1 MRHLSIKQKASSAAS
16 TLSSGATPAEW
27 VSGQKASAKSCATS
41 DDVKTQASLERTSS
55 PDLCSKACTT
65 PEAPPGASLSVD
77 PLAETGVC
85 KCSTTPCQ
93 NCRKPN
99 GPLAEECQP
108 PKANG
113 PVDCNS
119 GSDSCGQAD
128 LQHRLKASTTVQDL
142 APAAGL
148 ANHIGAE
155 TIKKEPESVT
165 EASAQKSCSTAPTIW
180 PQSGQQ
186 NHRSQ
191 TEVQEESTS
200 GDGKAR
206 SDTAPKGNQE
216 QSSVKMGS
224 SPPAPGTYSRVMKLL
239 SADWLHLQ
247 LICSRFIDKSI

>member
-1 MRHLSIKQKASSAAS
+1 MLVSAVFEQWLQDVIALQCSIVRHLSIKQKASSAAS
-16 TLSSGATPAEW
+16 TLSSGASPAEW
-27 VSGQKASAKSCATS
+27 LSGQKSCATS
-41 DDVKTQASLERTSS
+41 GDVKTQASLERTSS

-65 PEAPPGASLSVD
+65 PEAPPAD
-77 PLAETGVC
+77 PLAETAVC

-119 GSDSCGQAD
+119 GSDSCRQAD
-128 LQHRLKASTTVQDL
+128 LQHRLKASTTLQDP

-155 TIKKEPESVT
+155 TIKKEPESVP
-165 EASAQKSCSTAPTIW
+165 EACAQKSCPAAPTIR
-180 PQSGQQ
+180 PQSGQH

-191 TEVQEESTS
+191 TEAQEESTS
-200 GDGKAR
+200 ADGKAR
-206 SDTAPKGNQE
+206 SDTAPKGNRE
-216 QSSVKMGS
+216 QSPAKMGS
-224 SPPAPGTYSRVMKLL
+224 SPPAPGKYSRVMKR
-239 SADWLHLQ
+239 
-247 LICSRFIDKSI
+247 ICS